1 MKIQTKRFDI
11 VLTSFLY
18 LAGLTVA
25 VIGLLESDPFY
36 SILGIIGIIGASFHI
51 FSVGQRKKKEYG
63 KELQR
68 SKTGKYNEVL

>member
-25 VIGLLESDPFY
+25 VIGLLKSDPFY
-36 SILGIIGIIGASFHI
+36 SILGITGIIGASFHI
-51 FSVGQRKKKEYG
+51 FSIVQRKKKER
-63 KELQR
+63 EI
-68 SKTGKYNEVL
+68 